1 MYQQNKSETKVKFRQ
16 ASNDCKRGLEA
27 AKLSYANKT
36 KESITFQKLGSQDFW
51 QITNSVLNKD
61 KSAICPLF
69 NSLELLSSEFDKAK
83 LFTKN
88 FFMNYS
94 LDNSGISL
102 TVFSSRTNVTLH
114 TISVTT
120 KMVKKVITSLSLSQV
135 SGPDC
140 IPVVVFK
147 KCESEVLYILAE
159 LFNMCLKESCFP
171 DCWKVSSVV
180 PILKNVGERAAA
192 NSCHPVNLLYVS
204 SKVFEKLEN
213 NWLLD
218 HVEKCSLFSDFLYG
232 FRSFQSSA
240 YLLTVVSDR
249 IARAFNRSVAPQA
262 VALDISKLCY

>member
-36 KESITFQKLGSQDFW
+36 KESITFQKRGSQDFW

-61 KSAICPLF
+61 KSAICPLY

-83 LFTKN
+83 LFTEN

-114 TISVTT
+114 TTSVTT

-147 KCESEVLYILAE
+147 KCESEVLYILA
-159 LFNMCLKESCFP
+159 
-171 DCWKVSSVV
+171 
-180 PILKNVGERAAA
+180 
-192 NSCHPVNLLYVS
+192 
-204 SKVFEKLEN
+204 
-213 NWLLD
+213 
-218 HVEKCSLFSDFLYG
+218 
-232 FRSFQSSA
+232 
-240 YLLTVVSDR
+240 
-249 IARAFNRSVAPQA
+249 
-262 VALDISKLCY
+262 